1 MVGAVSRSQFRQQ
14 LLRLNTT
21 NILKVSL
28 QLKTPALARLALVRK
43 ILDSSVTEHSRD
55 VESNGYSDALSEDK
69 GAADLHTPP
78 HDLEVD
84 EDVALLQ
91 NFERCLESVQ
101 EYSFGDLTL
110 CLLYLAA
117 VECRSAL
124 VPLADRIIEL
134 IGSRLLTPN
143 LNFGMSMALRLMVLR
158 VDICWLTLLP
168 AVNSSADSQ
177 IM

>member
-1 MVGAVSRSQFRQQ
+1 MAKMVGAVSRSQFRQQ

-43 ILDSSVTEHSRD
+43 ILDSSVTERSRD

-69 GAADLHTPP
+69 GAADLHTP

-91 NFERCLESVQ
+91 NFERCFESVQ
-101 EYSFGDLTL
+101 EYSFGDL
-110 CLLYLAA
+110 CN
-117 VECRSAL
+117 L
-124 VPLADRIIEL
+124 VPIVP
-134 IGSRLLTPN
+134 SSC
-143 LNFGMSMALRLMVLR
+143 GMSFR
-158 VDICWLTLLP
+158 VGAPCG
-168 AVNSSADSQ
+168 Q
-177 IM
+177 HH